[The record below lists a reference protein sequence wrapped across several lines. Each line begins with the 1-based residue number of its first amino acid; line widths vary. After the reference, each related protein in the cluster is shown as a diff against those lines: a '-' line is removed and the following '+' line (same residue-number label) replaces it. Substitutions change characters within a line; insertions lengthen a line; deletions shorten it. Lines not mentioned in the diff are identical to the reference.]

1 MHSRGVAFEGAFN
14 IRDLGGIATAD
25 GHLVRAGRLYRAD
38 DLNLLTEADYA
49 RFAAL
54 GIRTVVDLRR
64 PIEVVKHGRVAP
76 SAAYSYHNV
85 HIKHP
90 QWIVVPHADT
100 AHRVAY
106 LRERYRE
113 MANHGGPDL
122 GEALRL
128 IADADRAPLI
138 FHCRAGKDRTGL
150 IAALTLHV
158 LGVDD
163 DTIADD
169 YHLSDA
175 AEPAAWARYAEG
187 HAITDAN
194 PRAHI
199 DVAPRAAMLNFLDDL
214 RAEHGSIEAYVAAI
228 GVTPAHVAAMR
239 AHLLDT
245 AAPSPTFAHQ
255 YSLVDQELMAV
266 D

>member
-25 GHLVRAGRLYRAD
+25 GHLIRAGRLYRAD

-49 RFAAL
+49 HFAAL

-64 PIEVVKHGRVAP
+64 PNEVTKHGRVAESP
-76 SAAYSYHNV
+76 AYTYHNL
-85 HIKHP
+85 HIVHP

-100 AHRVAY
+100 EHRVAY
-106 LRERYRE
+106 LRERYRD
-113 MANHGGPDL
+113 MAGQGAAGL
-122 GEALRL
+122 GDALRL
-128 IADADRAPLI
+128 IADADTAPLV

-150 IAALTLHV
+150 VAALTLHL

-187 HAITDAN
+187 HAITDPN
-194 PRAHI
+194 PRGHI
-199 DVAPRAAMLNFLDDL
+199 DVAPRLAMLNFLDDV
-214 RAEHGSIEAYVAAI
+214 RAEYGSIERYVTQA
-228 GVTPAHVAAMR
+228 GVTPDHVAAMR
-239 AHLLDT
+239 AHLLDG
-245 AAPSPTFAHQ
+245 AAPA
-255 YSLVDQELMAV
+255 YADSLVDQGLMAV
-266 D
+266 E